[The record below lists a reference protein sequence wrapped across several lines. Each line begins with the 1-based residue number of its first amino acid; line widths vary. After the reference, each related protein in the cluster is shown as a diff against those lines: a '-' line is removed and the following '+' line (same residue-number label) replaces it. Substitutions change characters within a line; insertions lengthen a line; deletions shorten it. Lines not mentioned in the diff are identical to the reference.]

1 MYLNIG
7 AIEVVI
13 AGGCDAIV
21 NAMKNF
27 PERPQA
33 QLQATTALWCASRI
47 KTYKK
52 DSYHYAMA
60 AQCAFK
66 KHVLLGSEA
75 LNRDQRRS
83 IAAHKRTASAVC
95 LACGCECVWCPY
107 RGCSCCGDDVGLVLK
122 INVVHS
128 VELDFVRRVILC
140 SRSVVAAMS
149 AHTADAEVQVRAFTW
164 HG

>member
-1 MYLNIG
+1 MRRSPPLSIYLTIG

-33 QLQATTALWCASRI
+33 QLQATTALWCASRVK
-47 KTYKK
+47 KTK

-66 KHVLLGSEA
+66 KSLL
-75 LNRDQRRS
+75 L
-83 IAAHKRTASAVC
+83 
-95 LACGCECVWCPY
+95 
-107 RGCSCCGDDVGLVLK
+107 
-122 INVVHS
+122 
-128 VELDFVRRVILC
+128 
-140 SRSVVAAMS
+140 
-149 AHTADAEVQVRAFTW
+149 
-164 HG
+164 